1 MDFLH
6 FVLLSALIPFAYS
19 QRPDNDG
26 NDIDNDQDLDI
37 NAFGNVITPIKGN
50 KLIKKN
56 NDNKIFH
63 IYLGEYEDEMLIV
76 SDSMPETMGN
86 LIGLAGL
93 GSNIEMS
100 SSVTCINQEVI
111 IKRFRLQSTH
121 FICNES
127 RARLTVQWHAPAV
140 WQDSREG
147 CVCFKDFDGPKG
159 YAYMSCWFI
168 YENEALTKVF
178 FDPKADDASP

>member
-1 MDFLH
+1 MDQLFLLIISSLIH
-6 FVLLSALIPFAYS
+6 FASSQLINPT
-19 QRPDNDG
+19 QDNDG
-26 NDIDNDQDLDI
+26 NDVDNDQTATID
-37 NAFGNVITPIKGN
+37 AFGNVITPIKGN

-111 IKRFRLQSTH
+111 IK
-121 FICNES
+121 
-127 RARLTVQWHAPAV
+127 
-140 WQDSREG
+140 
-147 CVCFKDFDGPKG
+147 
-159 YAYMSCWFI
+159 
-168 YENEALTKVF
+168 
-178 FDPKADDASP
+178 

>member
-1 MDFLH
+1 MSQTLPLESSLAYLASRPSSYSVSPSSATYASSLFSLYHLVSVCFQMDFLL
-6 FVLLSALIPFAYS
+6 FVFLSALIPFAYS

-111 IKRFRLQSTH
+111 IK
-121 FICNES
+121 
-127 RARLTVQWHAPAV
+127 
-140 WQDSREG
+140 
-147 CVCFKDFDGPKG
+147 
-159 YAYMSCWFI
+159 
-168 YENEALTKVF
+168 
-178 FDPKADDASP
+178 

>member
-1 MDFLH
+1 MDFLLL
-6 FVLLSALIPFAYS
+6 VLLSALIPFAYS

-111 IKRFRLQSTH
+111 IK
-121 FICNES
+121 
-127 RARLTVQWHAPAV
+127 
-140 WQDSREG
+140 
-147 CVCFKDFDGPKG
+147 
-159 YAYMSCWFI
+159 
-168 YENEALTKVF
+168 
-178 FDPKADDASP
+178 

>member
-1 MDFLH
+1 MDFLL
-6 FVLLSALIPFAYS
+6 FLLLLALIPFACS

-63 IYLGEYEDEMLIV
+63 IYLGEYEDEMLIM
-76 SDSMPETMGN
+76 SDSMPETLSN

-100 SSVTCINQEVI
+100 SSVKRINQEVI
-111 IKRFRLQSTH
+111 IKRLRLLSTH

-127 RARLTVQWHAPAV
+127 RARLTAQWHAPAV
-140 WQDSREG
+140 WCYPRG
-147 CVCFKDFDGPKG
+147 IGFC
-159 YAYMSCWFI
+159 
-168 YENEALTKVF
+168 
-178 FDPKADDASP
+178 